1 MAWPVVTF
9 ITIINP
15 ASTIVVARIVV
26 VAAGAAV
33 KTINKKI
40 SRERADELCFRLFAW
55 RLRRVYEKVDRRC
68 DADNNIQITM

>member
-33 KTINKKI
+33 KIINKKI
-40 SRERADELCFRLFAW
+40 SRERADELSFRLFVW

>member
-15 ASTIVVARIVV
+15 ASMTVVARIVV

-55 RLRRVYEKVDRRC
+55 CLRRVYEKVDRRC

>member
-33 KTINKKI
+33 KIINKKI
-40 SRERADELCFRLFAW
+40 SRERADELCFRLFVW

-68 DADNNIQITM
+68 DAYNNIQITM

>member
-68 DADNNIQITM
+68 DAYNEL

>member
-1 MAWPVVTF
+1 
-9 ITIINP
+9 
-15 ASTIVVARIVV
+15 
-26 VAAGAAV
+26 V